1 MADIII
7 SESSDLYNDLVELA
21 EIFETSE
28 SVLRRVIDAYKKN
41 PIPIQD
47 KSTDKKD
54 IAPKKKITLDVV
66 KEIYPK
72 AKDVYEGRI
81 ELNDALDYLEKK
93 LHRGSALMYINVFK
107 AMRQGES
114 YTRTMNTA
122 ATGYFLDQIRKDYP
136 EEGLELALKA
146 LNANIIYFERFIGEG
161 KMKTVR
167 EIRDK
172 FTGMLEI

>member
-7 SESSDLYNDLVELA
+7 FESSDLYKDLVELA
-21 EIFETSE
+21 EDFETSE
-28 SVLRRVIDAYKKN
+28 SVLRRVIDAYKEN
-41 PIPIQD
+41 PVSI
-47 KSTDKKD
+47 STDAKD

-81 ELNDALDYLEKK
+81 DLNDALDYLEKK
-93 LHRGSALMYINVFK
+93 LHRNSALMYINTFK

-114 YTRTMNTA
+114 YTRTMNTT
-122 ATGYFLDQIRKDYP
+122 ATRYFLEQILKDYKK
-136 EEGLELALKA
+136 EGLRLALDS
-146 LNANIIYFERFIGEG
+146 LNANIDYFEQFIGEG

-167 EIRDK
+167 KIRDK
-172 FTGMLEI
+172 FTAELDQ